1 MLEQLVVL
9 DVIREPCSCGRA
21 VSSHTRLQIE
31 VAVSRRELLIFSP
44 LSFRYSLRAYAEH
57 FPLEFV
63 EQFAVPPIVGISE
76 IEVAPR
82 GVPHPGVVDLEPP
95 FPVRALEPAR
105 GLPYRLSRD
114 VLLRH
119 ALCHFQR
126 LEIRVCGVGARIT
139 VPLRRRPGAVAGSVV
154 ILSTADT
161 SALLYRLARRVR
173 EPFRVRSK
181 GVDARVSVRVNFLE
195 YRGEVFVHE
204 RRVMLRAIRH
214 VVYATQPLYVH
225 LSHTPEFVLAVPLDD
240 ALLYIRVK
248 PRSVRR
254 QIVIYLMCGYLR
266 RGIARIVRL
275 HIDAPRRP
283 NAAHSARLAHC
294 AHLYVPGN
302 EGYPLARPP
311 VYVSRDRSQL
321 IIIGRFRDH
330 LKRARLCAVLKAEA
344 GAAYSFEP

>member
-1 MLEQLVVL
+1 MVQPFVHPVCCCLQNFICVIGGSQLVCSEMRIIV
-9 DVIREPCSCGRA
+9 VEPLH
-21 VSSHTRLQIE
+21 VSGECH
-31 VAVSRRELLIFSP
+31 
-44 LSFRYSLRAYAEH
+44 
-57 FPLEFV
+57 
-63 EQFAVPPIVGISE
+63 
-76 IEVAPR
+76 
-82 GVPHPGVVDLEPP
+82 
-95 FPVRALEPAR
+95 
-105 GLPYRLSRD
+105 LP
-114 VLLRH
+114 H
-119 ALCHFQR
+119 ALLVDFDFTVLHGHAVGEFPFQISLDSGYPVPLR
-126 LEIRVCGVGARIT
+126 YPVQYIFLHRYKGPVVSVIANA
-139 VPLRRRPGAVAGSVV
+139 VPLRRRPGTVADSVV

-275 HIDAPRRP
+275 HIDAARRP
-283 NAAHSARLAHC
+283 NAAHSACLARC

>member
-1 MLEQLVVL
+1 M
-9 DVIREPCSCGRA
+9 
-21 VSSHTRLQIE
+21 SSE
-31 VAVSRRELLIFSP
+31 
-44 LSFRYSLRAYAEH
+44 
-57 FPLEFV
+57 
-63 EQFAVPPIVGISE
+63 
-76 IEVAPR
+76 
-82 GVPHPGVVDLEPP
+82 
-95 FPVRALEPAR
+95 
-105 GLPYRLSRD
+105 
-114 VLLRH
+114 
-119 ALCHFQR
+119 
-126 LEIRVCGVGARIT
+126 
-139 VPLRRRPGAVAGSVV
+139 
-154 ILSTADT
+154 
-161 SALLYRLARRVR
+161 
-173 EPFRVRSK
+173 
-181 GVDARVSVRVNFLE
+181 GVDARIGVGVNFLE
-195 YRGEVFVHE
+195 YRGEVCVHE
-204 RRVMLRAIRH
+204 RRVILRAIRH
-214 VVYATQPLYVH
+214 VVYAAQPLYVH

-275 HIDAPRRP
+275 HIDAARRP
-283 NAAHSARLAHC
+283 NAAHSACLARC